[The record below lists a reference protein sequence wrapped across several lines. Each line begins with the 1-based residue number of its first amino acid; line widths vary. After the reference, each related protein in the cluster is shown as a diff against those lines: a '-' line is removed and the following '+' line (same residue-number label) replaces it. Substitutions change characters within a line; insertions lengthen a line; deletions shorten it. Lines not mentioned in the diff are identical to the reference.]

1 MSSVTF
7 LTTVGGD
14 GSTVTDD
21 SNPSTGL
28 ANGGHRTRFV
38 PALAQTVAVAAN
50 TVEKATEAAASA
62 TSAAASAA
70 SAAAIAGAFVSTSS
84 TTWTPTIGSKI
95 FTVQTGEQYTAGIF
109 VTVVSASAPS
119 VWGFGQVTSYSGDQL
134 TVDVQVISG
143 STSKTDWNI
152 SLTGA
157 RGAPGLGITPQAVGF
172 LLSGGTSVK
181 TMTVDVDLTAS
192 NVTQLTATQTLTN
205 KTLTGLKETKTAPT
219 ISSGALT
226 LDCSTGNV
234 FAVALN
240 ANVTTLTFSNVP
252 TTTGTAYALSL
263 ALTANGTAYTVTWP
277 ASVKWPAGTAPTL
290 TSTNGKVDTLVLA
303 TYDGGTTWYA
313 FVAGQ
318 NA

>member
-1 MSSVTF
+1 M
-7 LTTVGGD
+7 
-14 GSTVTDD
+14 
-21 SNPSTGL
+21 
-28 ANGGHRTRFV
+28 
-38 PALAQTVAVAAN
+38 
-50 TVEKATEAAASA
+50 
-62 TSAAASAA
+62 
-70 SAAAIAGAFVSTSS
+70 
-84 TTWTPTIGSKI
+84 
-95 FTVQTGEQYTAGIF
+95 
-109 VTVVSASAPS
+109 VSASAPS